1 MITIDDE
8 CNIEIV
14 GDKEQVLYQ
23 VRGLIETL
31 AEVKEFKKIFEN
43 DLKFFNPNSS
53 RKEVRE
59 IILYNDE
66 GEKDND
72 NRKS

>member
-59 IILYNDE
+59 IILSNE
-66 GEKDND
+66 EEKDNED
-72 NRKS
+72 RKS

>member
-59 IILYNDE
+59 IILSDE
-66 GEKDND
+66 EEKDNE

>member
-31 AEVKEFKKIFEN
+31 AEVKEFKKIFDN

-59 IILYNDE
+59 IILSDE
-66 GEKDND
+66 EEKDNED
-72 NRKS
+72 RKS

>member
-1 MITIDDE
+1 MITIDNE

-59 IILYNDE
+59 IILSDE
-66 GEKDND
+66 EEKDNED
-72 NRKS
+72 RKS